1 MNGISYCRHNNTLFL
16 FLLLFLLLLLYASID
31 VEFPDRNL
39 YDFYMYDVVPTILF
53 HRDGGDGGGNA
64 NGGSSDGRQWML
76 YQIEGSLR

>member
-1 MNGISYCRHNNTLFL
+1 MVSRIAGTITPYSSSWFC
-16 FLLLFLLLLLYASID
+16 FLLLLLYACMD

-53 HRDGGDGGGNA
+53 HRDGGDGGGND
-64 NGGSSDGRQWML
+64 NGGSGDGRQWML

>member
-1 MNGISYCRHNNTLFL
+1 M
-16 FLLLFLLLLLYASID
+16 D

-53 HRDGGDGGGNA
+53 HRDGGDGGGNG
-64 NGGSSDGRQWML
+64 NGGSGDGRQWML